1 MRPLEFN
8 LRPAAARQPHAE
20 ALPCPQQKEAT
31 ISMATTGD
39 PGDRLNSTVGI
50 EVPAGAWMFI
60 RSARRT
66 DLITAEL
73 VVRGATSME
82 ASSVYRTDSTPWG
95 IEERLGFAL
104 PTDVQKTL
112 QNLPV
117 APAAKPAVSAP
128 ISWIRTADYQP
139 WRASIVILPQLPDLT
154 TYGSLLSLDPPIRV
168 WENGPYRI
176 DVVDSA
182 LAFNN
187 RENPALRVSYR
198 IWHDQRIIFSSNALP
213 APLGSDLQGD
223 GTLRRIADHVL
234 AGSKR
239 RALTVSQQEFLT
251 NRSAELQALLTPPTA
266 PYPIG
271 TRVKVRGLAG
281 STPASG
287 IITETV
293 VATDGALHYG
303 WRPDV
308 ARLPGHPMGRL
319 LDRRLLAPA
328 RHVQPTLN
336 SPDAALTGTQAPDVL
351 AYGAKVRTIDDPRF
365 ATGTVLRAILRPD
378 GPPTYDV
385 QPDGHSPDPVRI
397 PAAAVE
403 PVAGTAWPTVQALLD
418 ARTEAGVPLEHG
430 ELLITLREATFVT
443 DGPTGPQPALPA
455 QEWPSLDPIL
465 DPDSPDLPA
474 SPNYGMP
481 PTTTPPRIV
490 IEDDYV
496 RVIDPRHELLIAPNR
511 IFEAAL
517 SHPRENLVEL
527 LTRVPDLHLGGDESL
542 VTLAALTAQHLPDEI
557 PTVSTS
563 TPELATP
570 EADPITAIDTNPVD
584 LGPLPDSNPETP
596 DINFGP

>member
-1 MRPLEFN
+1 MSSVSDQAPQGGQTVDV
-8 LRPAAARQPHAE
+8 P
-20 ALPCPQQKEAT
+20 PCLQQKEPT
-31 ISMATTGD
+31 ISMATNG
-39 PGDRLNSTVGI
+39 GNSDHPNSAVGI

-73 VVRGATSME
+73 VLRNGTSKE
-82 ASSVYRTDSTPWG
+82 AASVYRTDSTLWG

-112 QNLPV
+112 QEMPV
-117 APAAKPAVSAP
+117 TPAARPAVSAP
-128 ISWIRTADYQP
+128 SSWIRTADYQP
-139 WRASIVILPQLPDLT
+139 WRASIVVLPQLSGLT

-176 DVVDSA
+176 DVVDST

-187 RENPALRVSYR
+187 RENPALRVAYR
-198 IWHDQRIIFSSNALP
+198 IWHDERVIFAANTLP

-234 AGSKR
+234 AGAKR
-239 RALTVSQQEFLT
+239 RTLTASQREFLT
-251 NRSAELQALLTPPTA
+251 HRSDELQSLLTPPAA

-271 TRVKVRGLAG
+271 SRVKVRGLAG
-281 STPASG
+281 ATPASG
-287 IITETV
+287 IITDTV
-293 VATDGALHYG
+293 VADDGSLRYG

-328 RHVQPTLN
+328 QHVQPTLS
-336 SPDAALTGTQAPDVL
+336 SPDAGLTGTQAPDIL

-365 ATGTVLRAILRPD
+365 ATGTVLRAILKPD
-378 GPPTYDV
+378 SPPTYDV
-385 QPDGHSPDPVRI
+385 QPDGNSPDLVRI

-403 PVAGTAWPTVQALLD
+403 PLAGTAWPTVQALLD
-418 ARTEAGVPLEHG
+418 ARTEAGIPLEHG

-474 SPNYGMP
+474 LPNYGIP

-496 RVIDPRHELLIAPNR
+496 RVFDPRHELLIAPNQP
-511 IFEAAL
+511 FETAL
-517 SHPRENLVEL
+517 TYPREKLIEL
-527 LTRVPDLHLGGDESL
+527 LIPAPDLHLGDDESL
-542 VTLAALTAQHLPDEI
+542 VTLAALAARHFPDEI
-557 PTVSTS
+557 IDASAARSGS
-563 TPELATP
+563 TPETKDSIATDPDLSSP
-570 EADPITAIDTNPVD
+570 EHQAEEVPESPEPG
-584 LGPLPDSNPETP
+584 LGM
-596 DINFGP
+596 